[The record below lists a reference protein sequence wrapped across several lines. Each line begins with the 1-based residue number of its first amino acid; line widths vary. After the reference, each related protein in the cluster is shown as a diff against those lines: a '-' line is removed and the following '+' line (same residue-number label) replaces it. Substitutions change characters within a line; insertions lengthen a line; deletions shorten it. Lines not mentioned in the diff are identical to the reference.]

1 MKRIKYILAS
11 IVIGALSL
19 QSCSEDKMDD
29 INKNKNNPEF
39 VESRFIL
46 TEVMTK
52 TGFYVTGSDLAFYAS
67 IYTELLGGA
76 HAQFY
81 NAQERLG
88 EPALS
93 TTYNN
98 LWNAIYV
105 NLRSLKMVE
114 QKCSEGG
121 AEAGNYN
128 ALGVAQILK
137 AYNLALLTDLFG
149 DVPYSEAL
157 EPLKNPQAKIDK
169 QEDLYKEVFRLL
181 DDAVVNLAK
190 ESKYPSIGKQ
200 DLIYKNGNSESWIK
214 AAYGLKAR
222 YLMRLSAKNPDYQGV
237 IDNVNKSF
245 ANSIEDFNYQVPG
258 VDYPFYTVFQAREGM
273 FSSKTYYDLMKRLD
287 PEDPRLNDYFV
298 KVGKENP
305 TVVLVDHGGRVTQSQ
320 STYSPSGL
328 SWGTSSDLANATNA
342 VYLMSYHELLFLK
355 AEAQA
360 RLGIPEANATLQAAV
375 DAGYI
380 NKKQK
385 FTYVRFTPSTD
396 PNIPDPENGYNR
408 NLPKNLTGEE
418 LLKRI
423 AEEKY
428 LSAFEV
434 ESIEMYNDIRRWK
447 AMGENLIELQH
458 KDPTKFPKRFA
469 YGNSDVSNNPHVRAA
484 YGDGSYVYTEDVWW
498 AGGTR

>member
-11 IVIGALSL
+11 IVVAALAL

-29 INKNKNNPEF
+29 INKNKNDPEF
-39 VESRFIL
+39 MESKFIL

-52 TGFYVTGSDLAFYAS
+52 TGFSITGGDLAFYAS
-67 IYTELLGGA
+67 IYTELLGGTFN
-76 HAQFY
+76 QFY

-88 EPALS
+88 EPSAS

-98 LWNAIYV
+98 QWNAIYV
-105 NLRSLKMVE
+105 NLRSLKLVE
-114 QKCSEGG
+114 QKCSAGG
-121 AEAGNYN
+121 EEAGNYHT
-128 ALGVAQILK
+128 LGVAQILK

-157 EPLKNPQAKIDK
+157 EPLKNPQAKIDR
-169 QEDLYKEVFRLL
+169 QEDIYKAVFQLL
-181 DDAVVNLAK
+181 DDGIENLAK
-190 ESKYPSIGKQ
+190 KSEYPNLGKQ
-200 DLIYKNGNSESWIK
+200 DLVYTNGDVTSWTK

-222 YLMRLSAKNPDYQGV
+222 YLMRMSLKNPDYQGV
-237 IDNVNKSF
+237 IDNVDKSF
-245 ANSIEDFNYQVPG
+245 TFSEGDFKYQVPG
-258 VDYPFYTVFQAREGM
+258 VNYPFYLVYRARKGM
-273 FSSKTYYDLMKRLD
+273 YASKTYYDLMQKLD
-287 PEDPRLNDYFV
+287 TADPRLNDYFI
-298 KVGKENP
+298 KVGKDDP
-305 TVVLVDHGGRVTQSQ
+305 KVVLVDHAKDVTQSQ
-320 STYSPSGL
+320 SVYSPSAL
-328 SWGTSSDLANATNA
+328 SYSTATDLKNATNA

-360 RLGIPEANATLQAAV
+360 RLGIPQANATLQAAV
-375 DAGYI
+375 DAGYLD
-380 NKKQK
+380 KKQSI
-385 FTYVRFTPSTD
+385 TYVRYVPK
-396 PNIPDPENGYNR
+396 PNEPKPINGYNR
-408 NLPKNLTGEE
+408 NLPTNLAGDD

-423 AEEKY
+423 AQEKY

-458 KDPTKFPKRFA
+458 KDPAKFPKRFS

-484 YGDGSYVYTEDVWW
+484 YGDGNYVYTDDVWW

>member
-11 IVIGALSL
+11 IVVATLAL

-39 VESRFIL
+39 METRYII
-46 TEVMTK
+46 TDVMIS
-52 TGFYVTGSDLAFYAS
+52 TGFSVTGADLAFYS
-67 IYTELLGGA
+67 SVYTELLGGTFN
-76 HAQFY
+76 QLY
-81 NAQERLG
+81 RAQERAG
-88 EPALS
+88 EPVLS

-98 LWNAIYV
+98 SWNSIYR
-105 NLRSLKMVE
+105 NLRGLTTIE
-114 QKCSEGG
+114 RKCSEGG
-121 AEAGNYN
+121 EEAGNYHT
-128 ALGVAQILK
+128 LGIAQILK
-137 AYNLALLTDLFG
+137 AYNLAVLTDLFG

-157 EPLKNPQAKIDK
+157 SPILNPQAKIDK
-169 QEDLYKEVFRLL
+169 QEDIYKAIFQLL
-181 DDAVVNLAK
+181 DEAIVNLGK
-190 ESKYPSIGKQ
+190 QTIYTPLGKQ
-200 DLIYKNGNSESWIK
+200 DVIYGDGNIRNWEK

-245 ANSIEDFNYQVPG
+245 GTSSEDFYFQNAG
-258 VDYPFYTVFQAREGM
+258 VEYPFYAFRTSRASL
-273 FSSKTYYDLMKRLD
+273 FSSKTYHDLMQKLD
-287 PEDPRLNDYFV
+287 TADPRLNDYFV
-298 KVGKENP
+298 KVGNN
-305 TVVLVDHGGRVTQSQ
+305 VVLVDHGGKVEQSQ
-320 STYSPSGL
+320 KTYSPSGL
-328 SWGTSSDLANATNA
+328 SYSPNNA
-342 VYLMSYHELLFLK
+342 VYLQSYHELLFLK
-355 AEAQA
+355 AEAEA
-360 RLGIPEANATLQAAV
+360 RLGNPEAVNTLQAAV
-375 DAGYI
+375 KAGL
-380 NKKQK
+380 NKKQQ
-385 FTYVRFTPSTD
+385 FTYPSYDREIPTD
-396 PNIPDPENGYNR
+396 
-408 NLPKNLTGEE
+408 LAGEA

>member
-11 IVIGALSL
+11 IVVAALTL

-29 INKNKNNPEF
+29 INKNKNDPEF
-39 VESRFIL
+39 MESKYIL

-52 TGFYVTGSDLAFYAS
+52 TSFSVTGADLAFYAS
-67 IYTELLGGA
+67 IYTELLGGSS
-76 HAQFY
+76 AQFY

-88 EPALS
+88 EPANS

-98 LWNAIYV
+98 QWNAIYI
-105 NLRSLKMVE
+105 NLRSLKFVE

-121 AEAGNYN
+121 EEAGNYH
-128 ALGVAQILK
+128 ALGIAQILK
-137 AYNLALLTDLFG
+137 AYNLAILTDLFG

-157 EPLKNPQAKIDK
+157 EPLLNPQAKIDK
-169 QEDLYKEVFRLL
+169 QEDIYKAVFQLL
-181 DDAVVNLAK
+181 DDGIANLAK
-190 ESKYPSIGKQ
+190 KTEYADIGKQ
-200 DLIYKNGNSESWIK
+200 DLLYENGNVDSWTR
-214 AAYGLKAR
+214 AAHGLKAR

-245 ANSIEDFNYQVPG
+245 VHSSQDLYYQVSG
-258 VDYPFYTVFQAREGM
+258 VNYPFYSVYMARKGM
-273 FSSKTYYDLMKRLD
+273 FSSKTYYDLMKKLD
-287 PEDPRLNDYFV
+287 PADPRLDDYFV
-298 KVGKENP
+298 KVGKDDPEL
-305 TVVLVDHGGRVTQSQ
+305 VLINHGEKVTQSQ
-320 STYSPSGL
+320 SIYSPSGL
-328 SWGTSSDLANATNA
+328 SYGTSSLLKNTTNA

-375 DAGYI
+375 DAGYLH
-380 NKKQK
+380 KKQQ
-385 FTYVRFTPSTD
+385 FTYVRYVPK
-396 PNIPDPENGYNR
+396 PGEPKPINGYNR
-408 NLPKNLTGEE
+408 DIPTDLAGEA